1 MTSKNS
7 NIVDNINKHRLNQSK
22 INFCYACESCFYH
35 VSFMLIKNNDK
46 NAADDHIILY
56 YVITHSG
63 NHTKAQDF
71 WLELVFKIKRDTHKK
86 KMILSRGFFNPKMLK
101 GEFSCHFYPD
111 TSQTGY

>member
-1 MTSKNS
+1 
-7 NIVDNINKHRLNQSK
+7 
-22 INFCYACESCFYH
+22 
-35 VSFMLIKNNDK
+35 MLIKNNDK

-86 KMILSRGFFNPKMLK
+86 KWFWAGVFLILKCWKGNSHVTFTLTHPKQDIDYNNREGPSLIGNSLFVLINLK
-101 GEFSCHFYPD
+101 VM
-111 TSQTGY
+111 